1 MNLHINP
8 TPFFSPFEGFKIA
21 SWNVELLRL
30 TEDFFIINSPL
41 WQWNI
46 SDSVT
51 SSFTTSAVWFV
62 SSDGL
67 IVTIGLFSLFVI
79 WFTMMGDNKKS
90 PIDTS
95 TFFEVVVLFI
105 VVLTFTALGQTSF
118 YYLTTLTLDSNGAL
132 SLDSTTLETYLF
144 EFVFNKETMSF
155 SLIFS
160 FFFLLSSGAL
170 SNLTLFPK
178 GDLDYF
184 SNGFYNFT
192 LDLFANG
199 LSLKTEKEVQ
209 NFQEFFWKASSIFG
223 FVFVANS
230 VGMIPFSTTI
240 TSNLMNTFFVALTAF
255 FVVVS
260 TMIIEKGITHFLDL
274 FLPPGTPFLL
284 IPLLVPIEVLSY
296 TFRLVSL
303 AVRLFANML
312 AGHTLMKVFSGFSW
326 TLLLIGGTTFT
337 LVHYLPVLVLF
348 ALTGL
353 ELGVAAI
360 QAYVFVVLT
369 LLYIRDI
376 FVGH

>member
-1 MNLHINP
+1 
-8 TPFFSPFEGFKIA
+8 
-21 SWNVELLRL
+21 
-30 TEDFFIINSPL
+30 
-41 WQWNI
+41 
-46 SDSVT
+46 
-51 SSFTTSAVWFV
+51 
-62 SSDGL
+62 
-67 IVTIGLFSLFVI
+67 
-79 WFTMMGDNKKS
+79 MMGDNKKS

-209 NFQEFFWKASSIFG
+209 NFQEFF
-223 FVFVANS
+223 
-230 VGMIPFSTTI
+230 
-240 TSNLMNTFFVALTAF
+240 
-255 FVVVS
+255 
-260 TMIIEKGITHFLDL
+260 
-274 FLPPGTPFLL
+274 
-284 IPLLVPIEVLSY
+284 
-296 TFRLVSL
+296 
-303 AVRLFANML
+303 
-312 AGHTLMKVFSGFSW
+312 
-326 TLLLIGGTTFT
+326 
-337 LVHYLPVLVLF
+337 
-348 ALTGL
+348 
-353 ELGVAAI
+353 
-360 QAYVFVVLT
+360 
-369 LLYIRDI
+369 
-376 FVGH
+376 